1 MFRLPTR
8 YSTIGCTQWIQPQVS
23 AIKKKSDNPQ
33 KKKCPSTLWWWRE
46 IERERERERDR
57 ERKRERER
65 EREREGE
72 GEGEGKGE
80 REGERDRGREGGIN
94 YSSVVAKSSIN
105 FLNEMRLNWF
115 KMNIFHSNLNYQ
127 RIQKTS
133 DLSESLRDMRPQFI
147 QGSQPSR
154 RPPVSTIDPPVLSRS
169 RTWVSAL
176 LHCGKG

>member
-1 MFRLPTR
+1 MVMER
-8 YSTIGCTQWIQPQVS
+8 
-23 AIKKKSDNPQ
+23 D
-33 KKKCPSTLWWWRE
+33 
-46 IERERERERDR
+46 REREREK
-57 ERKRERER
+57 EKEKETERER

-72 GEGEGKGE
+72 RE
-80 REGERDRGREGGIN
+80 RERERGRGRGRGQGGRGRGREIGVERGGIN

-154 RPPVSTIDPPVLSRS
+154 RPPVSTIDPPCLAGQGPECQRCCTAG
-169 RTWVSAL
+169 RGNHYK
-176 LHCGKG
+176 LHNIYIYV